1 MIMFIHPCL
10 IFSQVSRR
18 LMKVSVLSSANAMY
32 LIGVMINS
40 FFLSQIEEGKECTER
55 AVMRF

>member
-1 MIMFIHPCL
+1 MIMIIHPCL

-32 LIGVMINS
+32 LIVVMKNS
-40 FFLSQIEEGKECTER
+40 LFYITNRRRERMYREGSGE
-55 AVMRF
+55 F